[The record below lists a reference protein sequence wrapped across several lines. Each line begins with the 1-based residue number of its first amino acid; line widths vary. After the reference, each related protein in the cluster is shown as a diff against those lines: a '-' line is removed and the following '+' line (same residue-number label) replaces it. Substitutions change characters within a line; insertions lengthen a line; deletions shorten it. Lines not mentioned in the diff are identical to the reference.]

1 MIYRHDRASGM
12 IEEVLRRIDAED
24 VEDRVVN
31 VAGAERMFFG
41 SFAEAV
47 GGTAGSV
54 MATSVPAGTPRPT
67 TGCSS

>member
-31 VAGAERMFFG
+31 VAGAERMVFG

-47 GGTAGSV
+47 G
-54 MATSVPAGTPRPT
+54 
-67 TGCSS
+67 